1 MRLAP
6 FAVGLR
12 QAIDGRTARQ
22 SNAVHRSNGRIPW
35 ADHRR
40 AHRPSIHQIKRVK
53 NPMATLSKNG
63 RELARFD
70 QLKTSY
76 SIRSNGKVLRN
87 EGFGWK
93 VCTLKEGWTPETFR
107 ARLEEIESKVSESY
121 RIYRAAVQS
130 EFPLPVRWQY
140 LTLSD
145 LLGDDLDGIYSD
157 LQDRQIYTDLDT
169 LRELHDLHQTYRA
182 EFEARKTGKVTA

>member
-1 MRLAP
+1 
-6 FAVGLR
+6 
-12 QAIDGRTARQ
+12 
-22 SNAVHRSNGRIPW
+22 
-35 ADHRR
+35 
-40 AHRPSIHQIKRVK
+40 
-53 NPMATLSKNG
+53 MACLSKNG
-63 RELARFD
+63 RELARFN
-70 QLKTSY
+70 QLKASY

-121 RIYRAAVQS
+121 RIYRAAVQA

-182 EFEARKTGKVTA
+182 EFEARKAGKAVA

>member
-1 MRLAP
+1 MSASKLPQAGQEHATRAVVAKTLRAAVAAP
-6 FAVGLR
+6 FKS
-12 QAIDGRTARQ
+12 Q
-22 SNAVHRSNGRIPW
+22 RI
-35 ADHRR
+35 
-40 AHRPSIHQIKRVK
+40 KT
-53 NPMATLSKNG
+53 MATLSKNG

-93 VCTLKEGWTPETFR
+93 VCTLKEGWTQETFR

-121 RIYRAAVQS
+121 RIYRAAVQA

-145 LLGDDLDGIYSD
+145 LLGDDIDGIYSD
-157 LQDRQIYTDLDT
+157 LQDHQIYTDLDT

-182 EFEARKTGKVTA
+182 EFDARKAGKVTA

>member
-1 MRLAP
+1 
-6 FAVGLR
+6 
-12 QAIDGRTARQ
+12 
-22 SNAVHRSNGRIPW
+22 
-35 ADHRR
+35 
-40 AHRPSIHQIKRVK
+40 
-53 NPMATLSKNG
+53 MACLSKNG

-93 VCTLKEGWTPETFR
+93 VCTLKEGWTLETFR

-169 LRELHDLHQTYRA
+169 LREIHDLYLAYRA
-182 EFEARKTGKVTA
+182 EFEARKAGKVTA